1 MSFLLQKL
9 WAVCDLAT
17 SLLYSKTTNFE
28 LKEFPAQIQ
37 LSPLYF
43 KAHPKGENWVNPLV
57 YIPQELVFQPPKK
70 AGVSLYVTKKPASKS
85 AKVKTRCP
93 NKFWTGILKKKSK
106 FRNAKKNRQSLF
118 TF

>member
-85 AKVKTRCP
+85 AKVNTRCP
-93 NKFWTGILKKKSK
+93 NKFWTGILKKNLNSEMLKKKSI
-106 FRNAKKNRQSLF
+106 
-118 TF
+118 

>member
-1 MSFLLQKL
+1 MG
-9 WAVCDLAT
+9 
-17 SLLYSKTTNFE
+17 NFE

-85 AKVKTRCP
+85 AKATEEESVEDDNDQEENDYGEP
-93 NKFWTGILKKKSK
+93 E
-106 FRNAKKNRQSLF
+106 AKKTATENNGVETAGAAAGRPKRA
-118 TF
+118 

>member
-1 MSFLLQKL
+1 MQHYLYHLGLTIVCFFQKL

-43 KAHPKGENWVNPLV
+43 KAHPKGENWVNPMV
-57 YIPQELVFQPPKK
+57 YIPSELVFQPPKK
-70 AGVSLYVTKKPASKS
+70 AGVSLYVTKKTASKS
-85 AKVKTRCP
+85 AKVR
-93 NKFWTGILKKKSK
+93 F
-106 FRNAKKNRQSLF
+106 
-118 TF
+118 